1 MQNSCWFGCLIPQET
16 RPKRRIARRLVYTPA
31 IICAVQPV
39 VTRLIGNFFKK
50 LIGSGTD
57 KPAKQATKQEGGGK
71 VQDKPGDKSP
81 GQRKHPRER
90 HNGQGQE
97 QRHRNARSQQ
107 AKTGQAEKPGART
120 EKQHSPKPEKQ
131 HQPKR
136 AVKVDH
142 GPWDIAQFPVE
153 PVEGKT
159 RFHDFD
165 LELPLMR
172 GIADLGFKY
181 CSPIQAQSL
190 PYALKGKDVVGKAQ
204 TGTGKT
210 AAFLTAIID
219 DLLKNPITEK
229 RYAGEARALV
239 IAPTRELVI
248 QIAEDAKALC
258 KYTDLKIHTL
268 VGGMDYT
275 RQQRHLHDDLVDI
288 LVATPGRLL
297 DFCGNKDVYLD
308 QLEILVIDEADRML
322 DMGFIPQVRQIVR
335 QTPKREDRQ
344 TLFFSATFTDD
355 VHNLVQQWTYKP
367 VTVDIEPESVANA
380 RVEQHV
386 YLVSTEEKYTLL
398 YNLIQQ
404 EHAESM
410 IVFANR
416 RDECRDLHEKLLR
429 HGIKAGL
436 LSGEITQNKRVSTL
450 DSFKGGEIKVLVA
463 TDVAGRGIHI
473 SGISH
478 VVNFTLPEEPEDYVH
493 RIGRTG
499 RAGKH
504 GTSISFACE
513 DDALR
518 LEPIERLLGKS
529 IKCEQPPEQLLLA
542 PPELP
547 PAPPRSR
554 HNERYTNRSVGNRSG
569 GSRNRRP
576 RS

>member
-1 MQNSCWFGCLIPQET
+1 LIVKFLKNLVGANDTPAAPVSANNSPSGSSTKKKESSRSTRHSSEKASGPRDNNSSRDKKPRHKSDRSTQAKHPSQQNSRST
-16 RPKRRIARRLVYTPA
+16 PKAP
-31 IICAVQPV
+31 PV
-39 VTRLIGNFFKK
+39 
-50 LIGSGTD
+50 
-57 KPAKQATKQEGGGK
+57 
-71 VQDKPGDKSP
+71 
-81 GQRKHPRER
+81 KHE
-90 HNGQGQE
+90 
-97 QRHRNARSQQ
+97 
-107 AKTGQAEKPGART
+107 
-120 EKQHSPKPEKQ
+120 
-131 HQPKR
+131 
-136 AVKVDH
+136 
-142 GPWDIAQFPVE
+142 PWDPASFVVE
-153 PVEGKT
+153 EIPGKT
-159 RFHDFD
+159 RFQDLD
-165 LELPLMR
+165 LEPDIMHAV
-172 GIADLGFKY
+172 ADLGFSY

-190 PYALKGKDVVGKAQ
+190 PHALQGKDVVGKAQ

-229 RYAGEARALV
+229 RYAGEARALI

-248 QIAEDAKALC
+248 QIAEDAKLLC

-268 VGGMDYT
+268 VGGMDYVK
-275 RQQRHLHDDLVDI
+275 QQRHLHEDLVDI

-335 QTPKREDRQ
+335 QAPKREDRQ

-355 VHNLVQQWTYKP
+355 VRNLVEQWTYKP
-367 VTVDIEPESVANA
+367 VTIDIQPENVANST
-380 RVEQHV
+380 VEQHV

-416 RDECRDLHEKLLR
+416 RDECRDLQEKLVR
-429 HGIKAGL
+429 HGVNAGL

-450 DSFKGGEIKVLVA
+450 DAFKNGETKVLVA

-473 SGISH
+473 NDISH

-499 RAGKH
+499 RAGKS

-513 DDALR
+513 DDAFR
-518 LEPIERLLGKS
+518 LEPIGKLLGKE
-529 IKCEQPPEQLLLA
+529 IKCEQPPDYLLLA
-542 PPELP
+542 PPDLP
-547 PAPPRSR
+547 PAPKSTRDDRPRGGAR
-554 HNERYTNRSVGNRSG
+554 TNRSG
-569 GSRNRRP
+569 GSRGSGGSRNGGRHRT
-576 RS
+576 

>member
-1 MQNSCWFGCLIPQET
+1 V
-16 RPKRRIARRLVYTPA
+16 K
-31 IICAVQPV
+31 
-39 VTRLIGNFFKK
+39 RLIGKFLNK
-50 LIGSGTD
+50 LLGSREPKSTATETT
-57 KPAKQATKQEGGGK
+57 AKNTHEQTAHA
-71 VQDKPGDKSP
+71 KS
-81 GQRKHPRER
+81 GNRE
-90 HNGQGQE
+90 HD
-97 QRHRNARSQQ
+97 QRHGGQKRNQRNNHKNNTAIAEGATAERSH
-107 AKTGQAEKPGART
+107 KPQ
-120 EKQHSPKPEKQ
+120 KQHDRPVKKAAPKAPVV
-131 HQPKR
+131 
-136 AVKVDH
+136 A
-142 GPWDIAQFPVE
+142 WDISEFVVE
-153 PVEGKT
+153 PEEGKT

-165 LELPLMR
+165 FAPELMHA
-172 GIADLGFKY
+172 IADLGFKY

-190 PYALKGKDVVGKAQ
+190 PYALKGRDVVGKAQ

-219 DLLKNPITEK
+219 DLIRNPITEK

-248 QIAEDAKALC
+248 QIAEDAKLLC

-275 RQQRHLHDDLVDI
+275 KQQRHLHDDLVDI

-335 QTPKREDRQ
+335 QTPKREERQ
-344 TLFFSATFTDD
+344 TLFFSATFTDE
-355 VHNLVQQWTYKP
+355 VRNLVEQWTYKP
-367 VTVDIEPESVANA
+367 VTVDIQPESVANA
-380 RVEQHV
+380 TVEQHV

-416 RDECRDLHEKLLR
+416 RDECRDLQEKLLR
-429 HGIKAGL
+429 HGINAGL

-450 DSFKGGEIKVLVA
+450 EAFKSGDTKVMVA

-473 SGISH
+473 NDISH

-499 RAGKH
+499 RAGKS
-504 GTSISFACE
+504 GISISFACE

-518 LEPIERLLGKS
+518 LEPIERLLGS
-529 IKCEQPPEQLLLA
+529 PIKCEQPPEHLLLA

-547 PAPPRSR
+547 PAPPRAR
-554 HNERYTNRSVGNRSG
+554 DDDRYNKPRSGNRPSG
-569 GSRNRRP
+569 GRSSGPRGRGPRR
-576 RS
+576 

>member
-1 MQNSCWFGCLIPQET
+1 
-16 RPKRRIARRLVYTPA
+16 
-31 IICAVQPV
+31 
-39 VTRLIGNFFKK
+39 LIGKFFKK
-50 LIGSGTD
+50 LLGSNEA
-57 KPAKQATKQEGGGK
+57 PAAQSSNTNSVAGS
-71 VQDKPGDKSP
+71 KSP
-81 GQRKHPRER
+81 EANRPPKHSSHSNAGKTNSSREQSSSPEQKSSHEHKPSREHNSPRDNKKPRPKSDRPAQNQRRTPRPAPVKHE
-90 HNGQGQE
+90 
-97 QRHRNARSQQ
+97 
-107 AKTGQAEKPGART
+107 
-120 EKQHSPKPEKQ
+120 
-131 HQPKR
+131 
-136 AVKVDH
+136 
-142 GPWDIAQFPVE
+142 PWDPASFVVEEIA
-153 PVEGKT
+153 GKT
-159 RFHDFD
+159 RFQDLD
-165 LELPLMR
+165 LEPEIMHAV
-172 GIADLGFKY
+172 ADLGFNY

-190 PYALKGKDVVGKAQ
+190 PHALQGKDVVGKAQ

-210 AAFLTAIID
+210 AAFLTTIID
-219 DLLKNPITEK
+219 DLLKNPIPEK
-229 RYAGEARALV
+229 RYAGEARALI

-248 QIAEDAKALC
+248 QIAEDAKLLC

-268 VGGMDYT
+268 VGGMDYVK
-275 RQQRHLHDDLVDI
+275 QQRHLHEDLVDI

-335 QTPKREDRQ
+335 QAPKREDRQ

-355 VHNLVQQWTYKP
+355 VRNLVEQWTFEP
-367 VTVDIEPESVANA
+367 VTIDIQPENVANST
-380 RVEQHV
+380 VEQHV

-416 RDECRDLHEKLLR
+416 RDECRDLQEKLLR
-429 HGIKAGL
+429 HGVNAGL

-450 DSFKGGEIKVLVA
+450 DAFKNGETKVLVA

-473 SGISH
+473 NDISH

-499 RAGKH
+499 RAGKS

-518 LEPIERLLGKS
+518 LEPIAKLLGKE
-529 IKCEQPPEQLLLA
+529 IKCEQPPEYLLLT

-547 PAPPRSR
+547 PAPKGTRDDRPRSSGAR
-554 HNERYTNRSVGNRSG
+554 TNRSG
-569 GSRNRRP
+569 GNRNGSSRSGGQRTGGRP
-576 RS
+576 RT

>member
-1 MQNSCWFGCLIPQET
+1 
-16 RPKRRIARRLVYTPA
+16 
-31 IICAVQPV
+31 
-39 VTRLIGNFFKK
+39 LIGKFFKK
-50 LIGSGTD
+50 LLGSNEAPTQSSNNRPVTGAKKPDTNRLEPTIEHEGSR
-57 KPAKQATKQEGGGK
+57 PAKHSGHATTDRSSAREHNPSREHNSPRDHKKPRPKSERPAQSNHRRTPK
-71 VQDKPGDKSP
+71 VAPV
-81 GQRKHPRER
+81 KHE
-90 HNGQGQE
+90 
-97 QRHRNARSQQ
+97 
-107 AKTGQAEKPGART
+107 
-120 EKQHSPKPEKQ
+120 
-131 HQPKR
+131 
-136 AVKVDH
+136 
-142 GPWDIAQFPVE
+142 PWDPASFVVE
-153 PVEGKT
+153 AVEGKT
-159 RFHDFD
+159 RFEDLD
-165 LELPLMR
+165 LEPEIMHAV
-172 GIADLGFKY
+172 ADLGFSY

-190 PYALKGKDVVGKAQ
+190 PHALQGKDVVGKAQ

-210 AAFLTAIID
+210 AAFLTTIID
-219 DLLKNPITEK
+219 DLLKNPIAEK
-229 RYAGEARALV
+229 RYAGEARALI

-248 QIAEDAKALC
+248 QIGEDAKLLC

-268 VGGMDYT
+268 VGGMDYVK
-275 RQQRHLHDDLVDI
+275 QQRHLHEDLVDI

-335 QTPKREDRQ
+335 MAPRREDRQ

-355 VHNLVQQWTYKP
+355 VRNLVEQWTFQP
-367 VTVDIEPESVANA
+367 VTIDIQPENVANA
-380 RVEQHV
+380 TVDQHV

-416 RDECRDLHEKLLR
+416 RDECRDLQEKLLR
-429 HGIKAGL
+429 HGVNAGL

-450 DSFKGGEIKVLVA
+450 DAFKNGDTKVLVA

-473 SGISH
+473 NDISH

-499 RAGKH
+499 RAGKS

-518 LEPIERLLGKS
+518 LEPIAKLLGKE
-529 IKCEQPPEQLLLA
+529 IKCEQPPAYLLLA

-547 PAPPRSR
+547 PATKGARDDRSR
-554 HNERYTNRSVGNRSG
+554 VSGARTNRSG
-569 GSRNRRP
+569 GRSSGGRSGGPRPGGGRP
-576 RS
+576 RH

>member
-1 MQNSCWFGCLIPQET
+1 M
-16 RPKRRIARRLVYTPA
+16 
-31 IICAVQPV
+31 
-39 VTRLIGNFFKK
+39 TRLIGKFINK
-50 LIGSGTD
+50 LFGSGDTPSTQNPSKD
-57 KPAKQATKQEGGGK
+57 AKAKSGAPQHKGPRGDQSEQKNRRRRQGRGGKAKDHQAANAAQDSAQPASGQQPGKVKAPQANRPAPVKAPKPA
-71 VQDKPGDKSP
+71 
-81 GQRKHPRER
+81 
-90 HNGQGQE
+90 
-97 QRHRNARSQQ
+97 
-107 AKTGQAEKPGART
+107 
-120 EKQHSPKPEKQ
+120 PE
-131 HQPKR
+131 
-136 AVKVDH
+136 
-142 GPWDIAQFPVE
+142 PWDISEFAVE
-153 PVEGKT
+153 AVEGKS

-165 LELPLMR
+165 LQPELMHA
-172 GIADLGFKY
+172 IADLGFKY

-190 PYALKGKDVVGKAQ
+190 PHALQGKDVVGKAQ

-219 DLLKNPITEK
+219 DLLKNPIEEK
-229 RYAGEARALV
+229 RYAGEARALI

-248 QIAEDAKALC
+248 QIAEDAKGLC

-268 VGGMDYT
+268 VGGMDYSK
-275 RQQRHLHDDLVDI
+275 QQRRLHDSYVDI

-308 QLEILVIDEADRML
+308 QLEVLVIDEADRML

-335 QTPKREDRQ
+335 QAPRREDRQ

-355 VHNLVQQWTYKP
+355 VHNLVSQWTFRP
-367 VTVDIEPESVANA
+367 ITVEIEPESVANE
-380 RVEQHV
+380 RVDQHV

-416 RDECRDLHEKLLR
+416 RDECRDLQEKLQR
-429 HGIKAGL
+429 HGITAGL
-436 LSGEITQNKRVSTL
+436 LSGEITQTKRVSTL
-450 DSFKGGEIKVLVA
+450 EAFKRGDIKVLVA

-499 RAGKH
+499 RAGKS

-518 LEPIERLLGKS
+518 LEPIEKLLGKP
-529 IKCEQPPEQLLLA
+529 IKCEQPPETLMLM

-547 PAPPRSR
+547 PMPHRSR
-554 HNERYTNRSVGNRSG
+554 HQDRHSNRSVGNRPSG
-569 GSRNRRP
+569 GRNRRP
-576 RS
+576 RN

>member
-1 MQNSCWFGCLIPQET
+1 M
-16 RPKRRIARRLVYTPA
+16 
-31 IICAVQPV
+31 
-39 VTRLIGNFFKK
+39 IGKFFKK
-50 LIGSGTD
+50 LLGSNDAPTAQPSTGNSHSVTGSKKPEANRASRHSGHSTSEKTSSSREHNSSRD
-57 KPAKQATKQEGGGK
+57 NQHSSRDKKPRSKSDRPAQTSHRPTRKPAP
-71 VQDKPGDKSP
+71 VQ
-81 GQRKHPRER
+81 HE
-90 HNGQGQE
+90 
-97 QRHRNARSQQ
+97 
-107 AKTGQAEKPGART
+107 
-120 EKQHSPKPEKQ
+120 
-131 HQPKR
+131 
-136 AVKVDH
+136 
-142 GPWDIAQFPVE
+142 PWDPASFVVE
-153 PVEGKT
+153 EVPGKT
-159 RFHDFD
+159 RFQD
-165 LELPLMR
+165 LDLAPEIMHAV
-172 GIADLGFKY
+172 ADLGFSY

-190 PYALKGKDVVGKAQ
+190 PHALQGKDVVGKAQ

-219 DLLKNPITEK
+219 DLLKNPIGEK
-229 RYAGEARALV
+229 RYAGEARALI

-248 QIAEDAKALC
+248 QIAEDAKLLC

-268 VGGMDYT
+268 VGGMDYVK
-275 RQQRHLHDDLVDI
+275 QQRHLHEDLVDI

-308 QLEILVIDEADRML
+308 QLEVLVIDEADRML

-355 VHNLVQQWTYKP
+355 VRNLVEQWTYNP
-367 VTVDIEPESVANA
+367 VTIDIQPENVANA
-380 RVEQHV
+380 TVDQHV

-416 RDECRDLHEKLLR
+416 RDECRDLQEKLVR
-429 HGIKAGL
+429 HGVNAGL

-450 DSFKGGEIKVLVA
+450 DAFKNGDTKVLVA

-473 SGISH
+473 NDISH

-499 RAGKH
+499 RAGKS

-513 DDALR
+513 DDAFR
-518 LEPIERLLGKS
+518 LEPIGKLLGKE
-529 IKCEQPPEQLLLA
+529 IKCEQPPEYLLLT
-542 PPELP
+542 PPDLP
-547 PAPPRSR
+547 PAPRSSSREERPRSGAR
-554 HNERYTNRSVGNRSG
+554 TNRSG
-569 GSRNRRP
+569 GNRGSGGSRP
-576 RS
+576 RRN

>member
-1 MQNSCWFGCLIPQET
+1 MGASEQRTPESGASSERAARANNTATKNGATTGKSAANNKSSRNYRGNKPQNNNRGSNKNNSRSRQNGEHQ
-16 RPKRRIARRLVYTPA
+16 A
-31 IICAVQPV
+31 PV
-39 VTRLIGNFFKK
+39 VKRPA
-50 LIGSGTD
+50 
-57 KPAKQATKQEGGGK
+57 KPAA
-71 VQDKPGDKSP
+71 
-81 GQRKHPRER
+81 
-90 HNGQGQE
+90 
-97 QRHRNARSQQ
+97 A
-107 AKTGQAEKPGART
+107 
-120 EKQHSPKPEKQ
+120 
-131 HQPKR
+131 
-136 AVKVDH
+136 
-142 GPWDIAQFPVE
+142 PWDISMFDVAPE
-153 PVEGKT
+153 EGKT

-165 LELPLMR
+165 LEAELMH
-172 GIADLGFKY
+172 GIADLGFEY

-190 PYALKGKDVVGKAQ
+190 PHALSGRDIVGKAQ

-210 AAFLTAIID
+210 AAFLTVIID
-219 DLLKNPITEK
+219 DLLKNPISEK

-258 KYTDLKIHTL
+258 KYTDLNIHTL
-268 VGGMDYT
+268 VGGMDYAK
-275 RQQRHLHDDLVDI
+275 QQRHLHEDLVDI

-308 QLEILVIDEADRML
+308 QLEALVIDEADRML

-335 QTPKREDRQ
+335 QAPRRDDRQ

-355 VHNLVQQWTYKP
+355 VRNLVEQWTFEP
-367 VTVDIEPESVANA
+367 VVIEIQPESVATDS
-380 RVEQHV
+380 VTQHI
-386 YLVSTEEKYTLL
+386 YLAAADEKYTML

-404 EHAESM
+404 ENADSM

-416 RDECRDLHEKLLR
+416 RDECRDLHDKLLR

-436 LSGEITQNKRVSTL
+436 LSGEVAQNKRVSTL
-450 DSFKGGEIKVLVA
+450 DAFKNGTIKVLVA

-499 RAGKH
+499 RAGKT

-513 DDALR
+513 DDAFR
-518 LEPIERLLGKS
+518 LEPLQALLGKD
-529 IKCEQPPEQLLLA
+529 IKCEQAPEHLRLA

-547 PAPPRSR
+547 PAPPRRREEPRGSR
-554 HNERYTNRSVGNRSG
+554 SNRTSG
-569 GSRNRRP
+569 GRSHSSRNRTP

>member
-1 MQNSCWFGCLIPQET
+1 M
-16 RPKRRIARRLVYTPA
+16 
-31 IICAVQPV
+31 
-39 VTRLIGNFFKK
+39 IGKFFKK
-50 LIGSGTD
+50 LLGSNDAPAAQPSHTNTAAGANKPSANRSSRHSGSSDKASPRDHSSSPRDHKKPRPKSNRPAQTNHRPAR
-57 KPAKQATKQEGGGK
+57 KPAPVIHE
-71 VQDKPGDKSP
+71 
-81 GQRKHPRER
+81 
-90 HNGQGQE
+90 
-97 QRHRNARSQQ
+97 
-107 AKTGQAEKPGART
+107 
-120 EKQHSPKPEKQ
+120 
-131 HQPKR
+131 
-136 AVKVDH
+136 
-142 GPWDIAQFPVE
+142 PWDPASFAVE
-153 PVEGKT
+153 EVEGKT
-159 RFHDFD
+159 RFQD
-165 LELPLMR
+165 LGLEPEIMHAV
-172 GIADLGFKY
+172 ADLGFSY

-190 PYALKGKDVVGKAQ
+190 PHALQGKDVVGKAQ

-219 DLLKNPITEK
+219 DLLKNPIMEK
-229 RYAGEARALV
+229 RYAGEARALI

-248 QIAEDAKALC
+248 QIAEDAKLLC

-268 VGGMDYT
+268 VGGMDYVK
-275 RQQRHLHDDLVDI
+275 QQRHLHEDLVDI

-335 QTPKREDRQ
+335 QAPKREDRQ
-344 TLFFSATFTDD
+344 TLFFSATFTDE
-355 VHNLVQQWTYKP
+355 VRTLVEQWTFQP
-367 VTVDIEPESVANA
+367 ITIDIQPESVANDT
-380 RVEQHV
+380 VEQHV

-416 RDECRDLHEKLLR
+416 RDECRDLQEKLLR
-429 HGIKAGL
+429 HGVNAGL
-436 LSGEITQNKRVSTL
+436 LSGEVNQGKRVSTL
-450 DSFKGGEIKVLVA
+450 DAFKNGETKVLVA

-473 SGISH
+473 NDISH

-499 RAGKH
+499 RAGKS

-518 LEPIERLLGKS
+518 LEPIAKLLGKE
-529 IKCEQPPEQLLLA
+529 IKCEQPPEYLLLT

-547 PAPPRSR
+547 PAPKGARDDRPRSSGAR
-554 HNERYTNRSVGNRSG
+554 TNRSGTRSSSGSRSG
-569 GSRNRRP
+569 GHRSGGRPNR
-576 RS
+576 

>member
-1 MQNSCWFGCLIPQET
+1 MN
-16 RPKRRIARRLVYTPA
+16 
-31 IICAVQPV
+31 
-39 VTRLIGNFFKK
+39 RLIGNFFKK
-50 LIGSGTD
+50 LIGSGATPSD
-57 KPAKQATKQEGGGK
+57 KKEPQAKPAS
-71 VQDKPGDKSP
+71 DKSSSSKKP
-81 GQRKHPRER
+81 SDRNNRNGAQGRNSAQGRNGRGQRSADAKVEFKPDHSRNDKTRNTNSRNDNNPNASKSAQER
-90 HNGQGQE
+90 
-97 QRHRNARSQQ
+97 S
-107 AKTGQAEKPGART
+107 
-120 EKQHSPKPEKQ
+120 
-131 HQPKR
+131 PKR

-142 GPWDIAQFPVE
+142 GPWDIAQFDVE
-153 PVEGKT
+153 PIEGKT
-159 RFHDFD
+159 RFHDLD
-165 LELPLMR
+165 LELPIMR
-172 GIADLGFKY
+172 AVADLGFNY

-190 PYALKGKDVVGKAQ
+190 PYALQGKDVVGKAQ

-219 DLLKNPITEK
+219 DLLKNPIAEK
-229 RYAGEARALV
+229 RYAGEARALI

-268 VGGMDYT
+268 VGGMDYVK
-275 RQQRHLHDDLVDI
+275 QQRHLHEDLVDI

-355 VHNLVQQWTYKP
+355 VRNLVEQWTYKP
-367 VTVDIEPESVANA
+367 VTVEIEPESVANA

-416 RDECRDLHEKLLR
+416 RDECRDLQEKLER

-436 LSGEITQNKRVSTL
+436 LSGEIAQNKRVSTL
-450 DSFKGGEIKVLVA
+450 DAFKSGEIKVLVA

-499 RAGKH
+499 RAGKT

-513 DDALR
+513 DDALL
-518 LEPIERLLGKS
+518 LEPIAKLLGKP
-529 IKCEQPPEQLLLA
+529 IKCEQPPEGLLLT
-542 PPELP
+542 PPESL
-547 PAPPRSR
+547 PAPARTRSG
-554 HNERYTNRSVGNRSG
+554 ERYNNRSVGNRSG
-569 GSRNRRP
+569 GHRSRRP
-576 RS
+576 RN